1 MPDIETVVIGAGV
14 VGLAT
19 ARALV
24 ARGQEVLV
32 LERHGGIG
40 QETSSRSSE
49 VIHAGLYYPPG
60 SLKARFCVEGRNLL
74 YAFARENGVSHARYG
89 KLLVATREEEVPR
102 LDKLAETARANGVT
116 DIARLSADDVRACEP
131 EVAALAA
138 LLSPSTGVIDSHA
151 LMVALEGHIRA
162 GSGSVVLETRV
173 TALGVRGD
181 GTFEIQVTD
190 SRPVVATAFWNNGR
204 GNAVSLPPEVNES
217 DQLFMAINNS
227 LSEIESEQFEGIG
240 SLASSAWQA
249 AEHIATALEGAGIKI
264 DTVSETKATGGPFIP
279 ISDSALFDARVRD
292 LDAALEK
299 LESVKE
305 AARTAPIANP
315 SPGHSISSN
324 FGPRRD
330 PFLGRLAHHSGIDF
344 RAPPGAPVL
353 SAGEGTV
360 VSAGW
365 NGGYGRMVEVD
376 HGHGLTTRYAH
387 MSRISVSEGDRV
399 GRGDVV
405 GRVGSTGRSTGPHLH
420 FEVRRNGNA
429 LDPRPFLRAGR
440 KIADLL

>member
-24 ARGQEVLV
+24 ARGHEVLV

-60 SLKARFCVEGRNLL
+60 SLKARFCVEGRDLL

-116 DIARLSADDVRACEP
+116 DIARLSAGDVRACEP

-181 GTFEIQVTD
+181 GTFEITAESGAEGERAVLTA
-190 SRPVVATAFWNNGR
+190 RNLVIAAGLGATALGSMLGGR
-204 GNAVSLPPEVNES
+204 PGYTPPKTYP
-217 DQLFMAINNS
+217 AR
-227 LSEIESEQFEGIG
+227 G
-240 SLASSAWQA
+240 
-249 AEHIATALEGAGIKI
+249 HYYALEGAAPFRHLVYPMPGEGWLGVHLTLDVAGRAKFGPDLEWQSEPSYVFEDTEGRRRARFVEEIRRYWPGLPEERLVPAYVGVRPKIYAEGEPAPDFTIHTAREHGRSRLVALYGI
-264 DTVSETKATGGPFIP
+264 ETPGLT
-279 ISDSALFDARVRD
+279 SALA
-292 LDAALEK
+292 
-299 LESVKE
+299 
-305 AARTAPIANP
+305 I
-315 SPGHSISSN
+315 G
-324 FGPRRD
+324 
-330 PFLGRLAHHSGIDF
+330 DF
-344 RAPPGAPVL
+344 VAEQLNV
-353 SAGEGTV
+353 
-360 VSAGW
+360 
-365 NGGYGRMVEVD
+365 
-376 HGHGLTTRYAH
+376 
-387 MSRISVSEGDRV
+387 
-399 GRGDVV
+399 
-405 GRVGSTGRSTGPHLH
+405 
-420 FEVRRNGNA
+420 
-429 LDPRPFLRAGR
+429 
-440 KIADLL
+440 

>member
-181 GTFEIQVTD
+181 GTFEITAESGAEGERAVLTA
-190 SRPVVATAFWNNGR
+190 RNLVIAAGLGATALGSMLGGR
-204 GNAVSLPPEVNES
+204 PGYTPPKTYP
-217 DQLFMAINNS
+217 AR
-227 LSEIESEQFEGIG
+227 G
-240 SLASSAWQA
+240 
-249 AEHIATALEGAGIKI
+249 HYYALEGAAPFRHLVYPMPGEGWLGVHLTLDVAGRAKFGPDLEWQSEPSYVFEDTEGRRRARFVEEIRRYWPGLPEERLVPAYVGVRPKIYAEGEPAPDFTIHTAREHGRSRLVALYGIESPGL
-264 DTVSETKATGGPFIP
+264 T
-279 ISDSALFDARVRD
+279 SALA
-292 LDAALEK
+292 
-299 LESVKE
+299 
-305 AARTAPIANP
+305 I
-315 SPGHSISSN
+315 G
-324 FGPRRD
+324 
-330 PFLGRLAHHSGIDF
+330 DF
-344 RAPPGAPVL
+344 VA
-353 SAGEGTV
+353 EQ
-360 VSAGW
+360 
-365 NGGYGRMVEVD
+365 
-376 HGHGLTTRYAH
+376 
-387 MSRISVSEGDRV
+387 
-399 GRGDVV
+399 
-405 GRVGSTGRSTGPHLH
+405 
-420 FEVRRNGNA
+420 FNA
-429 LDPRPFLRAGR
+429 
-440 KIADLL
+440 

>member
-60 SLKARFCVEGRNLL
+60 SLKARFCVEGRDLL
-74 YAFARENGVSHARYG
+74 YAFARENGVPHARYG

-116 DIARLSADDVRACEP
+116 DIARLSAGDVRACEP

-181 GTFEIQVTD
+181 GTFEITAESGAGGECAVLTA
-190 SRPVVATAFWNNGR
+190 RNLVIAAGLGATALGSMLGGR
-204 GNAVSLPPEVNES
+204 PGYTPPKTYP
-217 DQLFMAINNS
+217 AR
-227 LSEIESEQFEGIG
+227 G
-240 SLASSAWQA
+240 
-249 AEHIATALEGAGIKI
+249 HYYALEGAAPFRHLVYPMPGEGWLGVHLTLDVAGRAKFGPDLEWQSEPSYVFEDTEGRRRARFVEEIRRYWPGLPEERLVPAYVGVRPKIYAEGEPAPDFTIHTAREHGRSRLVALYGIESPGL
-264 DTVSETKATGGPFIP
+264 T
-279 ISDSALFDARVRD
+279 SALA
-292 LDAALEK
+292 
-299 LESVKE
+299 
-305 AARTAPIANP
+305 I
-315 SPGHSISSN
+315 G
-324 FGPRRD
+324 
-330 PFLGRLAHHSGIDF
+330 DF
-344 RAPPGAPVL
+344 VAEQLNV
-353 SAGEGTV
+353 
-360 VSAGW
+360 
-365 NGGYGRMVEVD
+365 
-376 HGHGLTTRYAH
+376 
-387 MSRISVSEGDRV
+387 
-399 GRGDVV
+399 
-405 GRVGSTGRSTGPHLH
+405 
-420 FEVRRNGNA
+420 
-429 LDPRPFLRAGR
+429 
-440 KIADLL
+440 

>member
-24 ARGQEVLV
+24 ARGHEVLV

-60 SLKARFCVEGRNLL
+60 SLKARFCVEGRDLL
-74 YAFARENGVSHARYG
+74 YAFARENGVPHARYG

-138 LLSPSTGVIDSHA
+138 LFSPSTGVIDSHA

-181 GTFEIQVTD
+181 GTFEITAESGAEGERAVLTA
-190 SRPVVATAFWNNGR
+190 RNLVIAAGLGATALGSMLGGR
-204 GNAVSLPPEVNES
+204 PGYTPPKTYP
-217 DQLFMAINNS
+217 AR
-227 LSEIESEQFEGIG
+227 G
-240 SLASSAWQA
+240 
-249 AEHIATALEGAGIKI
+249 HYYALEGAAPFRHLVYPMPGEGWLGVHLTLDVAGRAKFGPDLEWQSEPSYVFEDTEGRRRARFVEEIRRYWPGLPEERLVPAYVGVRPKIYAEGEPAPDFTIHTAREHGRSRLVALYGIESPGL
-264 DTVSETKATGGPFIP
+264 T
-279 ISDSALFDARVRD
+279 SALA
-292 LDAALEK
+292 
-299 LESVKE
+299 
-305 AARTAPIANP
+305 I
-315 SPGHSISSN
+315 G
-324 FGPRRD
+324 
-330 PFLGRLAHHSGIDF
+330 DF
-344 RAPPGAPVL
+344 VAEQL
-353 SAGEGTV
+353 
-360 VSAGW
+360 
-365 NGGYGRMVEVD
+365 
-376 HGHGLTTRYAH
+376 
-387 MSRISVSEGDRV
+387 
-399 GRGDVV
+399 
-405 GRVGSTGRSTGPHLH
+405 
-420 FEVRRNGNA
+420 NA
-429 LDPRPFLRAGR
+429 
-440 KIADLL
+440 

>member
-24 ARGQEVLV
+24 ASGQEVLV

-74 YAFARENGVSHARYG
+74 YAFARENGVPHARYG

-116 DIARLSADDVRACEP
+116 DIARLSADDVRAFEP

-181 GTFEIQVTD
+181 GTFEITAESGAEGERAVLTA
-190 SRPVVATAFWNNGR
+190 RNLVIAAGLGATALGSMLGGR
-204 GNAVSLPPEVNES
+204 PGYTPPKTYP
-217 DQLFMAINNS
+217 AR
-227 LSEIESEQFEGIG
+227 G
-240 SLASSAWQA
+240 
-249 AEHIATALEGAGIKI
+249 HYYALEGAAPFRHLVYPMPGEGWLGVHLTLDVAGRAKFGPDLEWQSEPSYVFEDMEGRRRARFVEEIRRYWPGLPEERLVPAYVGVRPKIYAEGEPAPDFTIHTAREHGRSRLVALYGIESPGL
-264 DTVSETKATGGPFIP
+264 T
-279 ISDSALFDARVRD
+279 SALA
-292 LDAALEK
+292 
-299 LESVKE
+299 
-305 AARTAPIANP
+305 I
-315 SPGHSISSN
+315 G
-324 FGPRRD
+324 
-330 PFLGRLAHHSGIDF
+330 DF
-344 RAPPGAPVL
+344 VAEQL
-353 SAGEGTV
+353 
-360 VSAGW
+360 
-365 NGGYGRMVEVD
+365 
-376 HGHGLTTRYAH
+376 
-387 MSRISVSEGDRV
+387 
-399 GRGDVV
+399 
-405 GRVGSTGRSTGPHLH
+405 
-420 FEVRRNGNA
+420 NA
-429 LDPRPFLRAGR
+429 
-440 KIADLL
+440 